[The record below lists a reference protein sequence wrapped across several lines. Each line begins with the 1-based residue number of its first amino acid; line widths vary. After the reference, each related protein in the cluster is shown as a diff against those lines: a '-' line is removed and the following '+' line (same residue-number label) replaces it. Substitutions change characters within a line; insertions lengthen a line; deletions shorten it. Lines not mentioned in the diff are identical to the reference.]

1 MVQIHQNERMIIN
14 TLFEQGVFTN
24 GTTPKMPQRQIDA
37 ANASKKPLTQQRISS
52 FLQELLGV
60 IPTQYQGNFAFLFGA
75 DSLEPAAVHVLLA
88 TLKAVINLPELQN
101 NLEDRAVATRTIIR
115 QVHSEVVELSEWQIR
130 GVISQLFVDQM
141 GLFVAGVPE
150 MVDPATSDPQEVD
163 DYWIVDVNFNQVAQ
177 CLVDRLVNPSVASKL
192 SLGQRVNQALLLR
205 QFLSPRTAPE
215 LWPFLRE
222 HQAEIAAQWA
232 QLGRFELEM
241 GQDYALL
248 LDRQRQPSTAQPFI
262 LAIAVA
268 QSLGAGIPVAAL
280 SSRINAVAARV
291 LPHYQGGTTPV
302 KQALLTNGLA
312 QEHAG
317 FVVPTILAS
326 RFAVTDQ
333 SASDPG

>member
-1 MVQIHQNERMIIN
+1 MVQIHQNERTIIN
-14 TLFEQGVFTN
+14 ALFDQGVFTN
-24 GTTPKMPQRQIDA
+24 GTTAKMAQRQIDA

-60 IPTQYQGNFAFLFGA
+60 TPTQYQGNFACLFGGEGLA
-75 DSLEPAAVHVLLA
+75 PEVVHVLLA

-101 NLEDRAVATRTIIR
+101 SFEDRAVPTRTIIR

-130 GVISQLFVDQM
+130 GVITQLFVDQM
-141 GLFVAGVPE
+141 GLLIAGVPE
-150 MVDPATSDPQEVD
+150 MADSASSDPQEVD

-177 CLVDRLVNPSVASKL
+177 CLVDRLVTPPAPAKL
-192 SLGQRVNQALLLR
+192 SLGQQVNQTLLLR
-205 QFLSPRTAPE
+205 QFISPQTSPE

-232 QLGRFELEM
+232 QLGRFGLEM

-248 LDRQRQPSTAQPFI
+248 LDRQRQPSVAQPFI

-280 SSRINAVAARV
+280 SPRINAVAAQV
-291 LPHYQGGTTPV
+291 LPRYQGGTTPV
-302 KQALLTNGLA
+302 KQALLSNGLV

-317 FVVPTILAS
+317 FVVPTVLAN
-326 RFAVTDQ
+326 RFAVTEQ
-333 SASDPG
+333 SVSQPG